1 MSHIVSKCADRL
13 WIKMKAK
20 TTFIDKRNRKGGQII
35 ARLGKNI
42 VGKKVTHS
50 AMQKYYYPQHIDGS
64 YWISFCKGTYR
75 KERKDGVRLIRI
87 LKENNQQAA
96 IFVRSAY
103 THVKANKTLCLK
115 HRYRTNAHAQLFLEK
130 SSLNL
135 LYLVVLCYISKAH
148 KTFFN

>member
-1 MSHIVSKCADRL
+1 MNKDEGKNNFYRQKE
-13 WIKMKAK
+13 WK
-20 TTFIDKRNRKGGQII
+20 KGTNISET
-35 ARLGKNI
+35 GKENI

-103 THVKANKTLCLK
+103 THVKANKTRRFK
-115 HRYRTNAHAQLFLEK
+115 IQIYN
-130 SSLNL
+130 
-135 LYLVVLCYISKAH
+135 
-148 KTFFN
+148 